1 MLKTIE
7 IEIDEKGYI
16 HSMEPIQLPIGHAL
30 LTILEE
36 DIPMQSATKQSN
48 FNDLFGIL
56 TPEHGAT
63 LEEIE
68 QAISAKMSENIND
81 CN

>member
-16 HSMEPIQLPIGHAL
+16 HSIEPIQLPIGRAL
-30 LTILEE
+30 LTIL
-36 DIPMQSATKQSN
+36 DDSPTQIATKQDN

-56 TPEHGAT
+56 THST
-63 LEEIE
+63 RRV
-68 QAISAKMSENIND
+68 
-81 CN
+81 

>member
-16 HSMEPIQLPIGHAL
+16 HSMEPIQLPIGRAL
-30 LTILEE
+30 LTILE
-36 DIPMQSATKQSN
+36 DDSPTQVVTKQSN

-56 TPEHGAT
+56 TSKHSAT

-68 QAISAKMSENIND
+68 QAISAKMSENFND